1 MTDISNK
8 IRLLFHPYIIFFFPK
23 SLLRCTFVKHLLFW
37 NPTAHGKEAAYHVMF
52 LQKGKSN
59 LYALLK
65 WLS

>member
-8 IRLLFHPYIIFFFPK
+8 IRLLFHPYLNFFPK
-23 SLLRCTFVKHLLFW
+23 IIVKVHICKILTLFW

-52 LQKGKSN
+52 LQKGKPN

-65 WLS
+65 WFS